1 MVVRHHTRAV
11 LLNLRRLLCLSVLL
25 LLSSAP
31 TISQAQIT
39 LDGSLGPRGAL
50 RGPNY
55 TISDSVG
62 QIRGPNLFHSF
73 GQFNLS
79 KGESVT
85 FTGPNT
91 ITNILSRVTGGS
103 PSSIDG
109 TIRSQIPRANFY
121 LLNPSGVMFGPNASL
136 DVSGSF
142 HVSTADYLRLADGAT
157 FSAHPAVRTVLSVA
171 PPAAFGFLGPTPAP
185 ISIQG
190 SALQVPVGQTA
201 SVIGGDMT
209 IVGNVGNTPST
220 AALVPTL
227 GAPGGRIQ
235 LVSAASAGEVG
246 VNPADPTAP
255 LQVGTFAH
263 LGRIALVDAFL
274 DASGIGGGTVVIRGG
289 RLLVDQAFVFADTR
303 GAMDAMY
310 LSKSNFIFP
319 RSTLTSSQERTMKK
333 HMLKYIS
340 ELA

>member
-1 MVVRHHTRAV
+1 MVVRHYARAV
-11 LLNLRRLLCLSVLL
+11 LLSLRRLLCFRVLL
-25 LLSSAP
+25 LLSSLP

-50 RGPNY
+50 WGPNY
-55 TISDSVG
+55 TISDKVG

-79 KGESVT
+79 KGESAT

-109 TIRSQIPRANFY
+109 TIRSQIPRANLY

-157 FSAHPAVRTVLSVA
+157 FSAHPAVPTVLSVA

-190 SALQVPVGQTA
+190 SALQVPAGQTV
-201 SVIGGDMT
+201 SVIGGDIE
-209 IVGNVGNTPST
+209 IVSG
-220 AALVPTL
+220 ALV
-227 GAPGGRIQ
+227 ASGGRIN
-235 LVSAASAGEVG
+235 LASVATAGEVG
-246 VNPADPTAP
+246 MNPAEPMAS
-255 LQVGTFAH
+255 LQVETFAR

-274 DASGIGGGTVVIRGG
+274 DASGTGGGTIAIRGG
-289 RLLVDQAFVFADTR
+289 RLLVDQSFIFADTQGGYRWRQDWHRHQCGR
-303 GAMDAMY
+303 GGGHYEWEWDHNGC
-310 LSKSNFIFP
+310 S
-319 RSTLTSSQERTMKK
+319 
-333 HMLKYIS
+333 
-340 ELA
+340 